1 MPFAT
6 ATHVLRVTSLILVL
20 ILLSACS
27 STRLSYRFADRG
39 AVWWVE
45 DYVDLTGEQADTLRN
60 DLRGLRDW
68 HCQTQLPLYSDW
80 LEDLRGETAN
90 GELSPA
96 RIRYHREQVTGFL
109 EPLARRM
116 VPMASRLLQSLS
128 DDQVE
133 ELMNGMR
140 EQQAEYRR
148 KYLQEDTPEEAT
160 DRVRERAERWLGNL
174 NDRQLAVVRQWVA
187 DRDGATEA
195 WLDGRENWQ
204 AAFAG
209 LLAERRQPDFE
220 ERLRD
225 MILNYE
231 RYQNHDHQ
239 TRPGQNADDLVHLTH
254 QLLVAAHDRH
264 WKHLQEETTDLRQ
277 DFEALACAS

>member
-1 MPFAT
+1 
-6 ATHVLRVTSLILVL
+6 VTSLILVL
-20 ILLSACS
+20 TLLSACS

-45 DYVDLTGEQADTLRN
+45 DYVDLTGDQADTLRS

-90 GELSPA
+90 GELAPA

-109 EPLARRM
+109 EPLARRI
-116 VPMASRLLQSLS
+116 VPVAGRLLKSLS
-128 DDQVE
+128 DDQVD
-133 ELMNGMR
+133 ELVTGMQD
-140 EQQAEYRR
+140 QQAEYRR

-160 DRVRERAERWLGNL
+160 DRVRERAERWLGSL

-204 AAFAG
+204 TAFAG
-209 LLAERRQPDFE
+209 VLSERRQPDFE

-231 RYQNHDHQ
+231 QYQNDDHQ
-239 TRPGQNADDLVHLTH
+239 ARSGQNADDVVYLTH
-254 QLLVAAHDRH
+254 QLLVAADDRH
-264 WKHLQEETTDLRQ
+264 WQHLQEETTDLRQ
-277 DFEALACAS
+277 DFVALACAS